1 MFSHIALCVL
11 AADGMR
17 VCFCSHVVRLA
28 PIKHWK
34 IFPLCLPLMRNCEP
48 GGQMWRPRGDDST
61 QAEHW
66 AFIFLWLSGWS
77 PRKPLPAQLQLS
89 SRLCSKGI
97 LAVFFSEIHVFID
110 VGVLR
115 ALIKAMEGLLCIQL
129 PFPLLHSSVFSTA
142 KLFSKCC
149 RIALCN
155 WNYGYCCC

>member
-17 VCFCSHVVRLA
+17 VCFRSHVGRLA

-77 PRKPLPAQLQLS
+77 PRKPLPSQLQLS

-97 LAVFFSEIHVFID
+97 LAVFLSEIQVFID

-115 ALIKAMEGLLCIQL
+115 ALKLWKGCCASNYLFLCCTVLYSQQL
-129 PFPLLHSSVFSTA
+129 
-142 KLFSKCC
+142 
-149 RIALCN
+149 
-155 WNYGYCCC
+155 NYLSNVAE